1 MPSTPTE
8 QAWRERIIP
17 NQSAQAWLKDV
28 RSRFLAVSEA
38 FADACGVTPDEMI
51 GKTEAPFFPLSRVER
66 FRSDDRRAIAWG
78 RLIVV
83 LEGSRDN
90 RFRTFKAPVLDESG
104 RVAGTVGL
112 ALPASW
118 PRAWMSRTWLDL
130 FSRPRD
136 TKGASAPIWLR
147 RIRRDLDVAFNAP
160 VSVTALASKVGRD
173 PTYVTR
179 AFRQWYGVTPVEY
192 AHRHRVEWIARALA
206 TSALSLSQLAQ
217 EAGFTDQSHMTRLF
231 ARYFGITP
239 AAYRYAMRSDVNCES
254 SAGHLQR
261 SLGSSTATK
270 RQLPG

>member
-1 MPSTPTE
+1 MPSTPTA
-8 QAWRERIIP
+8 QTWRERIIP

-38 FADACGVTPDEMI
+38 FAGACGVTADEMI
-51 GKTEAPFFPLSRVER
+51 GKTESPFFPFSRVER

-83 LEGSRDN
+83 LEGSRED

-112 ALPASW
+112 ALAATRRPA
-118 PRAWMSRTWLDL
+118 RMSRTWLDL

-136 TKGASAPIWLR
+136 TKGLGAPIWLAG
-147 RIRRDLDVAFNAP
+147 IRRDLDTAFNSP
-160 VSVTALASKVGRD
+160 VSVAALASKAGRN
-173 PTYVTR
+173 PAYVTR
-179 AFRQWYGVTPVEY
+179 AFRQRYGLTPVDY

-206 TSALSLSQLAQ
+206 TSAFSLSQLAQ
-217 EAGFTDQSHMTRLF
+217 EAGFADQSHMTRLF

-239 AAYRYAMRSDVNCES
+239 AAYRAAMR
-254 SAGHLQR
+254 A
-261 SLGSSTATK
+261 
-270 RQLPG
+270 